1 VRPRLLDTVVEDRL
15 DDALQLAGTGHPLI
29 VRARR
34 PETVDLLVRRASSG
48 LQGFTTIPVEVEGG
62 KPQELLLA
70 AAAPYVTAT
79 TLLECLAARDLD
91 YCMFIAD
98 LRGRDAASWLLL
110 AGTFANA
117 RLRREDG
124 PAFVLVTDGAQVP
137 AGCSMV
143 DDGDFI
149 GPAEAA
155 VFASSVRRQAGLL
168 AASGDAAAIE
178 VSRGDLDQL
187 ADLLGLADRDRF
199 DPTPWVRQQTVSE
212 AKLLW
217 RGRDEVCA
225 TWLAHNNVRRL
236 QQRVW
241 RGQASVLFPW
251 LAEGLRDFLD
261 HHGHRLPAE
270 LSDPWSGNKIPR
282 ESFEWSN
289 ILYILNARRAGTYAD
304 CAYRLRALRNALA
317 HQQPLTWID
326 AVRAENDLRM
336 LLRWPS

>member
-1 VRPRLLDTVVEDRL
+1 MRPRLLDSVVEDRL
-15 DDALQLAGTGHPLI
+15 DEALERAGTGHPLI

-34 PETVDLLVRRASSG
+34 PETVEQLARRASSG
-48 LQGFTTIPVEVEGG
+48 LRGFTTIPVDVHGG
-62 KPQELLLA
+62 TPQELLLA
-70 AAAPYVTAT
+70 AAAPFVAAT
-79 TLLECLAARDLD
+79 TLFECLAARDLD

-98 LRGRDAASWLLL
+98 LRGREATPWLLL
-110 AGTFANA
+110 AGAFANG
-117 RLRREDG
+117 RLKREDG

-137 AGCSMV
+137 AGCFLL

-155 VFASSVRRQAGLL
+155 VFARTVRRNAGLL
-168 AASGDAAAIE
+168 AASGDATAIE

-187 ADLLGLADRDRF
+187 ADLLRLADRDRF
-199 DPTPWVRQQTVSE
+199 DPTLWVQQQKVSE

-225 TWLAHNNVRRL
+225 TWLALHNIKRL
-236 QQRVW
+236 QQRIW

-261 HHGHRLPAE
+261 HQRDRLPTE
-270 LSDPWSGNKIPR
+270 LTDPWTGNKIPR

-289 ILYILNARRAGTYAD
+289 ILYILNKRQAGVYAD
-304 CAYRLRALRNALA
+304 CAFRLRAMRNALA
-317 HQQPLTWID
+317 HQQPLTWVH
-326 AVRAENDLRM
+326 AVRAENDLKM
-336 LLRWPS
+336 LLQW